1 MPNLMAMSIIGM
13 YNYDEDVFNGFNV
26 PEGMDRTSC
35 IYEILMQC
43 GELELIY
50 QDWDLMQ
57 TAITAWSLMN
67 LPVWQKLYDT
77 TQLEYNPI
85 WNVDADITDT
95 ETRNLAGTDD
105 STKSTSDKTTEA
117 GGTVASVEH
126 DVMGY
131 NVSSGYQHESKDS
144 STSETHDTITGTGS
158 ETDKRNTTDTGTI
171 THVTR
176 RTGNIGVTTSQQMI
190 REEREID
197 RFNVYDE
204 IVGDFKR
211 RFCVMVY

>member
-1 MPNLMAMSIIGM
+1 MPNLMAMSIVGM

-95 ETRNLAGTDD
+95 ETRNLAGTDGG
-105 STKSTSDKTTEA
+105 TKTTK
-117 GGTVASVEH
+117 GTDTSKVTTEGTLEH

-131 NVSSGYQHESKDS
+131 NVSSGYQHESKDTQDTETNGS
-144 STSETHDTITGTGS
+144 GSTNETV
-158 ETDKRNTTDTGTI
+158 TDSRNSTDTGTI

-190 REEREID
+190 KEEREID